1 MVGRCQTGDA
11 GPDNGD
17 PHGRPP
23 VPGVGGK
30 KKVAKR
36 PETKKRGRE
45 EKRSR
50 VSVGTERP
58 ERLRNIKKG
67 ERSLRPCIA

>member
-1 MVGRCQTGDA
+1 
-11 GPDNGD
+11 
-17 PHGRPP
+17 
-23 VPGVGGK
+23 VPGVGRK

-50 VSVGTERP
+50 VSVTALRQ
-58 ERLRNIKKG
+58 ERLRNTKT
-67 ERSLRPCIA
+67 CAA